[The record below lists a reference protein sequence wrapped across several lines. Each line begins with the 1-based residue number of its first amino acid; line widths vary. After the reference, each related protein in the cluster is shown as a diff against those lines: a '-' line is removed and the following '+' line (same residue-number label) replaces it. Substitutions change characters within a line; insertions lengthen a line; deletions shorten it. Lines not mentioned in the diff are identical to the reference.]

1 MNGCC
6 VRPAILA
13 RLAFGALTSK
23 FLYHKENTV
32 MSASASTSLPS
43 MPGAV
48 LRLLQVFSDPD
59 VSVDDV
65 VEILRT
71 DPALASRILK
81 AANSSIVGASRPTSE
96 LKRAAMMLG
105 KKTVTTLALSFSLE
119 DDSLVD
125 GAHSKLFNQYWIQS
139 FVTGITASL
148 LAKKYRCVAA
158 DEAFVVGLLSR
169 IGRLGALTFAGDEYA
184 AAVNQSEQSGQE
196 VDRMKLTKLDASCE
210 QLTQTYLEA
219 WKLPEHFREQ
229 ITAMTASADCDRA
242 GLVERRHITADLQPC
257 ELFRISS
264 AAGSLYVGEN
274 AGIALA
280 TLHELL
286 ESLGGDAD
294 QHLDALMADVLEE
307 FSGYADMLDMP
318 ADSFGSAASLRER
331 ATAQL
336 IEITMRADLPESRQE
351 RQSTEASSHGS
362 AEAGANSP
370 TEQMHSEMDWLR
382 RRVEDLAKQ
391 LTIDP
396 MTKVFNRQYF
406 DRHLESVIVRCRASE
421 MPASILFVDV
431 NKFKTINDTYGHQ
444 AGDAVICSVAQA
456 LADNVRTDD
465 IVARYGGDEFVV
477 LCQTTELP
485 GLAAQATRLDDRLS
499 NLIVNCEAHELL
511 VSMAI
516 GGATGIPGA
525 ESDFDRRL
533 LHEADLAMYEAKQA
547 GAKPVVRILG
557 HVESQ
562 PPVTPTPNAP
572 VSILS

>member
-1 MNGCC
+1 
-6 VRPAILA
+6 
-13 RLAFGALTSK
+13 
-23 FLYHKENTV
+23 
-32 MSASASTSLPS
+32 

-48 LRLLQVFSDPD
+48 LRLLQVFSDPE

-65 VEILRT
+65 VDILRT

-81 AANSSIVGASRPTSE
+81 AANSSMVGASRPTSE

-119 DDSLVD
+119 DRSLTD
-125 GAHSKLFNQYWIQS
+125 GALSKLFNQYWIQS
-139 FVTGITASL
+139 FVTGITSSL
-148 LAKKYRCVAA
+148 LAKKYRCVGT

-169 IGRLGALTFAGDEYA
+169 VGRLGALTFAGDDYA
-184 AAVNQSEQSGQE
+184 AAVEQSERSGQE
-196 VDRMKLTKLDASCE
+196 VDRVELKKLDASCE

-219 WKLPEHFREQ
+219 WKLPKQFRTQ
-229 ITAMTASADCDRA
+229 ISAMTASADDDRA
-242 GLVERRHITADLQPC
+242 GRIERRKITADLQPS
-257 ELFRISS
+257 ELFRIAS
-264 AAGSLYVGEN
+264 AAGGLYVGEN

-286 ESLGGDAD
+286 EGLGGDTD
-294 QHLDALMADVLEE
+294 QRLDALMAEVLTE

-318 ADSFGSAASLRER
+318 ANSIGSAASLRER

-336 IEITMRADLPESRQE
+336 IEITMRADPPETRQE
-351 RQSTEASSHGS
+351 KEASQTESNS
-362 AEAGANSP
+362 TTDADSDSP
-370 TEQMHSEMDWLR
+370 TQQMHSEMDWLR

-431 NKFKTINDTYGHQ
+431 NKFKTINDTFGHQ
-444 AGDAVICSVAQA
+444 VGDDVICKVADA
-456 LADNVRTDD
+456 LADNVREDD

-477 LCQTTELP
+477 LCQTTQLS
-485 GLAAQATRLDDRLS
+485 GLDAQASRLADRLS
-499 NLIVNCEAHELL
+499 NLSVKHKGQTLSISL
-511 VSMAI
+511 AI
-516 GGATGIPGA
+516 GGATGIPGS

-533 LHEADLAMYEAKQA
+533 LHESDLAMYDAKQA
-547 GAKPVVRILG
+547 GAEPVVRILG
-557 HVESQ
+557 CVEAHQSITQ
-562 PPVTPTPNAP
+562 DAGSVTAP
-572 VSILS
+572 